1 MEEGSGS
8 SLTGSH
14 ARARLHQTARAQA
27 KLQIGAK
34 EKMPIELIEN
44 SDERTGYTTIEIFI

>member
-8 SLTGSH
+8 SLTGAH

-34 EKMPIELIEN
+34 ELIEN